1 MKEQIINYLQANPAS
16 SSTQIA
22 AHFTSEAS
30 YATVKRILK
39 QLVED
44 GFITVTG
51 KARAARYAISRQ
63 YQFIHPINQHDY
75 FLVEQD
81 ARRIQQGFNFS
92 ILQALLAGLSLFTEE
107 ELHFLNGLNS
117 TWVNKLSNMN
127 HDQKWKSFERW
138 AVDLSWKSS
147 QIEGNTYSLL
157 ETERL
162 LLEKRTA
169 EGKTQDEAT
178 MLLNHK
184 AGIDFI
190 LAHPEYVQPL
200 TRSAIEDVHSLLIKD
215 LPIERNIRS
224 HAVAITGTNYR
235 PLDNV
240 FQIKEALELLCVVAN
255 RQVHFMEKAF
265 LLLIMIAYIQPFED
279 GNKRTARILSNA
291 ILLQNG
297 SCPLSYRTLDPLD
310 YKKAMLIFYEQNNVS
325 VFKKIFMDQFAFAV
339 NEYAV

>member
-1 MKEQIINYLQANPAS
+1 VKEQIINYLQANPAS
-16 SSTQIA
+16 SSTQTA
-22 AHFTSEAS
+22 EQFTSEAS

-39 QLVED
+39 QLVEE
-44 GFITVTG
+44 GLIAVTG
-51 KARAARYAISRQ
+51 KARAARYTISRQ
-63 YQFIHPINQHDY
+63 YQFIHPINQNDY

-81 ARRIQQGFNFS
+81 ARKIKQGFNFS
-92 ILQALLAGLSLFTEE
+92 ILHELLAGVSLFTAE
-107 ELHFLNGLNS
+107 ELHFLHELN
-117 TWVNKLSNMN
+117 TNWIDKLSQMSA
-127 HDQKWKSFERW
+127 DQKWKSFERW

-184 AGIDFI
+184 VAIDFI

-215 LPIERNIRS
+215 LQIERNIRS
-224 HAVAITGTNYR
+224 YGVAITGTNYR

-255 RQVHFMEKAF
+255 KQAHFFEKAF

-291 ILLQNG
+291 ILLQYG

-339 NEYAV
+339 NEYAI